1 MTEQAVDPKQ
11 KNFLTKEELD
21 KLFKAAKEC
30 RNPVRNYCML
40 MMIYHHGLRVSE
52 CTGMYLSDV
61 DLDSET
67 VFVRRLKGSL
77 STHQPI
83 VGTEMRAIRAWL
95 RERSSTNAGSKYL
108 FTGPHGQL
116 TRFTLNR
123 ILNVIGEQ
131 AGLGVHYPHA
141 LRHSCGYYL
150 ANSGQSTRLIQDYL
164 GHKSPTN
171 TAKYTRTNPKRFE
184 RLFEP

>member
-1 MTEQAVDPKQ
+1 MTDQAVDPKG

-21 KLFKAAKEC
+21 KLFKAAREC
-30 RNPVRNYCML
+30 RNPVRNYCLL
-40 MMIYHHGLRVSE
+40 MMMYHHGLRVSE
-52 CTGMYLSDV
+52 ATGMFLDDV
-61 DLDSET
+61 DLAAET

-83 VGTEMRAIRAWL
+83 VGSELRAIRAWL
-95 RERSSTNAGSKYL
+95 RERTLLKPGSRYL

-116 TRFTLNR
+116 TRFSVNR
-123 ILNVIGEQ
+123 ILNVIGKK

-171 TAKYTRTNPKRFE
+171 TAKYTRTAPKRFE
-184 RLFEP
+184 RLFD